1 VFRRQ
6 ISQPVSVTVEAGTPV
21 ISSSGREVG
30 TVSSLVVEL
39 PSGRASYAV
48 APEAAGGRV
57 LLLPRDA
64 LRRTEDSA
72 VVEERVLH
80 RLARKS
86 A

>member
-1 VFRRQ
+1 VD
-6 ISQPVSVTVEAGTPV
+6 AGTPV

-30 TVSSLVVEL
+30 RVSGLMVEL

-48 APEAAGGRV
+48 ESEASHGRV

-64 LRRTEDSA
+64 LRRAEDSV
-72 VVEERVLH
+72 VVEERLLD
-80 RLARKS
+80 RLTRMS